1 MYQIPD
7 PSDDVADMR
16 RKENIN
22 SAIFHLGCAVSGQL
36 TKGSIDIS
44 SLKNA
49 KKCIKAIYKSTYEE
63 YPLSL
68 NFDVRLDF
76 VLLMFKYRHSQLY
89 PDQRTRDLRD
99 ACSYGKK
106 AQMLAAKYGFTEMV
120 KWSTNYQTLCDQ
132 ELQRARS
139 PVQNH
144 VSTVMIK
151 RSKVERLKYSTA
163 TVFKISLYYTF

>member
-1 MYQIPD
+1 MYQISD

-22 SAIFHLGCAVSGQL
+22 SATFLLGCVISGRL

-49 KKCIKAIYKSTYEE
+49 KNCIKAIYKSTYEE

-68 NFDVRLDF
+68 NFDVQLNF

-106 AQMLAAKYGFTEMV
+106 AQILAAKYGFTEMV
-120 KWSTNYQTLCDQ
+120 KWSTNYQKFCDQ
-132 ELQRARS
+132 ELQRAKS

-151 RSKVERLKYSTA
+151 EIQGQKIE
-163 TVFKISLYYTF
+163 VFNCNCI